1 MKKILYLIIISIL
14 VANQGTAQSP
24 KKWNTTDIKNEIKR
38 LNTLASVLYVAAHPD
53 DENTRLISY
62 ISSHEHMNIT
72 YLSLTRGDG
81 GQNLIGTELRENL
94 GVLRTQELLMAR
106 GVDGGKQMFSR
117 ANDFG
122 YSKNSTETLRIWN
135 KKEVLADVIWAIR
148 KLQPDVIINRFPLDT
163 TFETHGHHTSSALL
177 SNEAFDMAADP
188 TVYPEQ
194 LQYVKVWQP
203 KRLFYNT
210 SWWFYGSRENFEK
223 QDKSKLF
230 SMDIGCYYP
239 EKGKSN
245 NEIAA
250 ESRSMHKCQ
259 GFGSSGVR
267 GSEIEYLDFMKGSKP
282 SNNNLFENID
292 ITWKRLPNGAP
303 IEKTIEEI
311 LAEFD
316 NENPSKSIPKL
327 LNAYQLIQK
336 LEDGY
341 WKGIKLE
348 EIKQIIKS
356 CAGLYIE
363 AISSTAT
370 AIPNQAI
377 DINIECINRSN
388 ASVKLQSISNIFY
401 NKENTTQKDTIV
413 NANLDFNKK
422 KSIKWGNI
430 LPKDINESSPYW
442 LRNEATLGM
451 YTVDQQ
457 LLRGLPETPRSIKTV
472 FNITINEVP
481 IAFTQDLVF
490 KYENPAKG
498 EIYKPFEITQRVF
511 VNQSEKVIVFGDN
524 KPKNLTLT
532 IKANDNNL
540 KGKLTPKISNGWNI
554 EPKTIDFATEQK
566 GEEKVIH
573 LMITPPKDASS
584 QLNLEFEI
592 DINGKKEDALAVRY
606 IEYDHI
612 PTQTVTSKTVVK
624 LVKLDIIKKGQNIGY
639 YVGAGDDMPACLE
652 QIGYKVTLLEDRN
665 FKEDNLKQFDAIIMG
680 IRAYNTK
687 EKLKFQ
693 NKQLLDYVKNGGNLI
708 LQYNTANKEMMKD
721 IGPFPFKL
729 SNDRTTVEEAE
740 IRILKPNHPVLNL
753 PNKITS
759 KDFDGWVQER
769 GLYFPNEWDKNYDAI
784 LGCNDPGE
792 PSKDGG
798 LLIAKYGKGNYTYTG
813 YSWFRELPAGVP
825 GAYRL
830 FANIISLGKK

>member
-1 MKKILYLIIISIL
+1 MKKILFLVFILISY
-14 VANQGTAQSP
+14 VPTMAQSP
-24 KKWNTTDIKNEIKR
+24 KKWNGTDIKNEIKR

-62 ISSHEHMNIT
+62 VASNLHMNIT

-81 GQNLIGTELRENL
+81 GQNLIGNELRENL

-148 KLQPDVIINRFPLDT
+148 KLQPDIIINRFPLDT

-188 TVYPEQ
+188 NVYPEQ
-194 LQYVKVWQP
+194 LQFVQVWQP

-210 SWWFYGSRENFEK
+210 SWWFYGSRENFDK

-267 GSEIEYLDFMKGSKP
+267 GSEIEYLDFLKGSRPTK
-282 SNNNLFENID
+282 NDLFENLD
-292 ITWKRLPNGAP
+292 ITWNRLPNGAP
-303 IEKTIEEI
+303 IGKLIDEV
-311 LAEFD
+311 LAEYD
-316 NENPSKSIPKL
+316 NENPSKSISKL
-327 LNAYQLIQK
+327 LKAYDLISK

-341 WKGIKLE
+341 WKKVKLDEIKL
-348 EIKQIIKS
+348 IIKS
-356 CAGLYIE
+356 CAGLFIE
-363 AISSTAT
+363 AIASASSAV
-370 AIPNQAI
+370 NGQSI
-377 DINIECINRSN
+377 DVNLECINRSD
-388 ASVKLQSISNIFY
+388 AKIKLQSVSNIFY
-401 NKENTTQKDTIV
+401 VNNSSIQKDTIL
-413 NANLDFNKK
+413 NFNLDFNKK
-422 KSIKWGNI
+422 KTLKWTNLI
-430 LPKDINESSPYW
+430 PTTINESSPYW
-442 LRNEATLGM
+442 LRKESSIGM
-451 YTVDQQ
+451 YTVENQ
-457 LLRGLPETPRSIKTV
+457 LLRGLPETPRSIKTL
-472 FNITINEVP
+472 FNITINDVP
-481 IAFTQDLVF
+481 LEYIQDLAYKF
-490 KYENPAKG
+490 ENPAKG
-498 EIYKPFEITQRVF
+498 EIYKPFEITPTVF

-532 IKANDNNL
+532 IKANDNKQNGKLIPNL
-540 KGKLTPKISNGWNI
+540 KNGWSI
-554 EPKTIDFATEQK
+554 EPKEIVFDMDQK
-566 GEEKVIH
+566 GEEKVFH
-573 LMITPPKDASS
+573 CMITPPKVASS
-584 QLNLEFEI
+584 QQNLDF
-592 DINGKKEDALAVRY
+592 DLQINNNKNVAYAVRY
-606 IEYDHI
+606 IDYDHI
-612 PTQTVTSKTVVK
+612 PMQTVTSKAEVK
-624 LVKLDIIKKGQNIGY
+624 LVKLDIVKKGQNIGY

-652 QIGYKVTLLEDRN
+652 QIGYKVTLMDDRF

-693 NKQLLDYVKNGGNLI
+693 NKQLLEYVKNGGNLI
-708 LQYNTANKEMMKD
+708 VQYNTANKEMMKD

-740 IRILKPNHPVLNL
+740 VRILLPNHPVLNS
-753 PNKITS
+753 PNKITN

-769 GLYFPNEWDKNYDAI
+769 GLYFPNEWDKSYDAI

-792 PSKDGG
+792 PSRNGG
-798 LLIAKYGKGNYTYTG
+798 LLIAKYGKGNYIYSA

-830 FANIISLGKK
+830 FTNIISLGKK